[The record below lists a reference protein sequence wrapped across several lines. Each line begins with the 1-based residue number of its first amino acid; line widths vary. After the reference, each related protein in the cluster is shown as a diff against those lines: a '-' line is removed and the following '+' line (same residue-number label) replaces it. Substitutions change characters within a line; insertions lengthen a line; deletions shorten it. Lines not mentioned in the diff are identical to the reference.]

1 MIDERR
7 NMIENTFYKPLTPA
21 FRTEIQNS
29 ISQNMAELNTC
40 EENVLVS
47 AQKTGLN
54 MLSYWIESLPD
65 GYLIPMKRN

>member
-1 MIDERR
+1 MYNE
-7 NMIENTFYKPLTPA
+7 FYKPLTPA

-29 ISQNMAELNTC
+29 ISQNMSELNTC
-40 EENVLVS
+40 QNTVYVS

-54 MLSYWIESLPD
+54 MMSYFIDSSPD